1 MRTPDGET
9 TATDPRRER
18 LIGILLICCAFLCFS
33 CLDATAKWL
42 NREIPTVQTVWARYL
57 SAMVL
62 VSVALRPWVRVQ
74 VVRTRRPGLQAL
86 RSLLLLGSTA
96 ANFIAL
102 RHLQLAETTAISFA
116 TPFLVVLFAAPILG
130 ERVGGRRL
138 AAIILGFVGVLVVLR
153 PGTGTL
159 HWAALVSLGGAF
171 FYAAY
176 NISTRLLASW
186 DSAQTTTFYSSVA
199 GVILLTPLLP
209 WFWTTPPSPWVWA
222 AMGGMGLFAGIGHY
236 LLTLA
241 HQRAPAGVL
250 SPFMYTQ
257 MLWMVVLGWFVF
269 GDLPDRWTVIGAAL
283 VTVSGLFLLD
293 QERRRG
299 PGT

>member
-42 NREIPTVQTVWARYL
+42 NREIPTVQTIWARYL

-62 VSVALRPWVRVQ
+62 VSVALRPWVRVE
-74 VVRTRRPGLQAL
+74 VIRTRRPGLQAL
-86 RSLLLLGSTA
+86 RSLFLLGSTA

-102 RHLQLAETTAISFA
+102 RYLQLAETTAISFA

-159 HWAALVSLGGAF
+159 HWAALVSFGGAF
-171 FYAAY
+171 FYASY

-186 DSAQTTTFYSSVA
+186 DSAQTTTFYSSAA

-209 WFWTTPPSPWVWA
+209 WFWTTPPSAWVWA
-222 AMGGMGLFAGIGHY
+222 AMGAMGLFAGFGHY

-269 GDLPDRWTVIGAAL
+269 GDLPDRWTVVGAAL
-283 VTVSGLFLLD
+283 VTVSGLFLLNH
-293 QERRRG
+293 ERKRT